1 MIKNIPNFLYE
12 MLLNQYGEE
21 LTNKIIQGYNANKAV
36 TLRVNTLKTNLENII
51 GTLRENEIKFE
62 QISWYSDALIIKN
75 ANESDIRKLKIYENG
90 EIYLQSLSSM
100 LPAIILNPK
109 ENENILDMA
118 AAPGGKTTQM
128 SALSNNNSL
137 ITACEKNKIRSDR
150 LKYNIEKQGANRV
163 NILVEDARKLD
174 NYFSFDKILLDAPC
188 SGSGTIN
195 ANDDKLEKY
204 FNKELINRSQKVQFE
219 LLKKATTILKP
230 NSEMVYSTCSI
241 LKEENENNILK
252 ILSNKNIEIVPI
264 NKEIFKEIPTLPVSI
279 EGTVSVCPNELYEG
293 FFIAKLRKK

>member
-21 LTNKIIQGYNANKAV
+21 LTNKIIQGYNANRAV

-188 SGSGTIN
+188 SGSGTDNIF
-195 ANDDKLEKY
+195 EKG
-204 FNKELINRSQKVQFE
+204 FTKELIHKSCKTQE
-219 LLKKATTILKP
+219 ALLRKAINILKP
-230 NSEMVYSTCSI
+230 GGEMIYSTCSI
-241 LKEENENNILK
+241 LKQENEEMLNKILK
-252 ILSNKNIEIVPI
+252 TGKVEIIPIEVDDKIPI
-264 NKEIFKEIPTLPVSI
+264 LPVQI
-279 EGTVSVCPNELYEG
+279 KGTLCVCPTELYEG
-293 FFIAKLRKK
+293 FFVAKLYKKTK